1 MYDILMEFR
10 VKIKKEMTSEFS
22 GFRNWHN
29 LLMTHI
35 ANSIIDNKITS
46 KKSLKED
53 LTFQHYYDS
62 KQMYGKLLE
71 KFNKRDIKEKQKTA
85 TEFFDIQIDRHWSD
99 IQKLLKDYFLHN
111 K

>member
-53 LTFQHYYDS
+53 PTFQHYYDS
-62 KQMYGKLLE
+62 KQIYGKLLE

-85 TEFFDIQIDRHWSD
+85 TEFFDIQIDRHWSE
-99 IQKLLKDYFLHN
+99 IQELLKEYFSQA
-111 K
+111 